1 MLHLK
6 ETVKTQPTIGSN
18 VEQIKFENLTFEVWD
33 LGGQASLRPSWSTY
47 YPNTDAVIVVVDSTD
62 RARVGICKQEL
73 FGLLGHEHLNKAVV
87 LIFANKQDKRDAM
100 TVAELSEALDLVSI
114 KGNNWHIQS
123 SCAITGEGLLDGL
136 KWIAQAVKLKQ
147 QPSIS

>member
-1 MLHLK
+1 MSRS
-6 ETVKTQPTIGSN
+6 Q
-18 VEQIKFENLTFEVWD
+18 VWD

-100 TVAELSEALDLVSI
+100 TVAELSEALDLVRWVGTALSFVAGGGCR
-114 KGNNWHIQS
+114 KG
-123 SCAITGEGLLDGL
+123 A
-136 KWIAQAVKLKQ
+136 
-147 QPSIS
+147 